1 MPSDLG
7 VSVQRSLLRELIRWK
22 SRPNRKPLIV
32 QGARQTGKTWL
43 MNEFARQEFP
53 DFVRIDFLYDEAA
66 RSLCS

>member
-32 QGARQTGKTWL
+32 QGAR
-43 MNEFARQEFP
+43 
-53 DFVRIDFLYDEAA
+53 
-66 RSLCS
+66 